1 MKITQTV
8 LSVIILLMTL
18 SSCTKENDKPAAEP
32 FNFNI
37 SQKATQVI
45 NSSNNFGVNLFAE
58 VAATEEGNFMLS
70 PLSASIAL
78 TMALNGADGATLDQM
93 KQALDYP
100 MEMSLAEINA
110 SYKTLVEQLLKA
122 DPKVKLAIANALF
135 YRNGFSIK
143 PPFLNTIEKEFGA
156 SVKGLDFDLPSALT
170 TINKWAAD
178 NTQQKIPKVIDE
190 ISREAMMFIMNAV
203 YFKGD
208 WSYQFDKSFTAD
220 KPFYVKPGN
229 AVNVKTMTGKVGAVV
244 NYANGY
250 SVLELPYGRKNFSMV
265 IVLPQA
271 GLEDFYATLTPA
283 MWNSITSRLNDAPD
297 WNETQVIMPKFTFD
311 YEKILNH
318 GLQAMGIHDAFSPS
332 LANFNPISDQDLYIS
347 FVKQNTFVDV
357 NEEGTEAAAV
367 TTIGFEAT
375 SVGGGSTPVFV
386 VDKPFIF
393 AIRERTTNTLL
404 FIGSV
409 VNPE

>member
-1 MKITQTV
+1 MKKARIILIAMV
-8 LSVIILLMTL
+8 LSVT
-18 SSCTKENDKPAAEP
+18 SCSKENDKPAQDP
-32 FNFNI
+32 FAFDINAR
-37 SQKATQVI
+37 SAQVI
-45 NSSNNFGVNLFAE
+45 TSSNNFGIDLFVQ
-58 VAATEEGNFMLS
+58 VAATEEENFMLS

-93 KQALDYP
+93 KQVLDYP
-100 MEMSLAEINA
+100 LEMSMAEINA
-110 SYKTLVEQLLKA
+110 SYKSLVEQLLKA
-122 DPKVKLAIANALF
+122 DPKVKLAIANALY

-143 PPFLNTIEKEFGA
+143 PPFLNTIGNDFGA
-156 SVKGLDFDLPSALT
+156 YIKGLDFDQPSALT

-178 NTQQKIPKVIDE
+178 NTQQKITKVLDR
-190 ISREAMMFIMNAV
+190 ISRDAMMFIMNAV

-208 WSYQFDKSFTAD
+208 WSYQFDKSLTAD

-244 NYANGY
+244 NHANGY

-265 IVLPQA
+265 IVLPHT
-271 GLEDFYATLTPA
+271 GLEDFYSTLSPA
-283 MWNSITSRLNDAPD
+283 VWNSITSDLDKSSE
-297 WNETQVIMPKFTFD
+297 WIETHVEMPKFTFD
-311 YEKILNH
+311 YEKILNDE
-318 GLQAMGIHDAFSPS
+318 LQAMGIRDAFLPP
-332 LANFNPISDQDLYIS
+332 LANFNPISDTKLFIS

-367 TTIGFEAT
+367 TVIGFERF
-375 SVGGGSTPVFV
+375 SGGGSGTPAFV
-386 VDKPFIF
+386 VDKPFVF

-409 VNPE
+409 KRIQD